1 MMHDLELNPDPLKQ
15 IEIWHQEAQSTE
27 DDPDAMAL
35 ATATKEGKPSVRMVL
50 FKGVSAGG
58 ILIYTN
64 YDSRKALEMSENPN
78 VAVVMYWPRCYR
90 QIRIEGQVEKITDIE
105 SDEYF
110 QSRPRGSKIGAWAS
124 QQSREIPDRAHLE
137 GLYIEF
143 ENQYVKDDIPRPEY
157 WGGFRLIPNDIEF
170 WQGRENRLHDRYCY
184 RKQGNDWKRFRLA
197 P

>member
-1 MMHDLELNPDPLKQ
+1 MHDLELNPDPLKQ